1 MATKKKPTKKM
12 PAAMKKAPPFGK
24 SNKKKSGKGC

>member
-12 PAAMKKAPPFGK
+12 PADMKKAPPFGK
-24 SNKKKSGKGC
+24 GNKKGGKPC